1 MKKLRANMDNYFDKL
16 DERWR
21 LLSLRKQHQYMLYFF
36 VGYLILTIGV
46 VLKVWYDVGKSSR
59 DLIINHIENP
69 IVRKKESA
77 VSLQD
82 SLLKII
88 KNKKH
93 ERR

>member
-1 MKKLRANMDNYFDKL
+1 MKNLRVKIQTWFDKKDRL
-16 DERWR
+16 WR
-21 LLSLRKQHQYMLYFF
+21 ELPMDKQHEYTLYFF
-36 VGYLILTIGV
+36 AAYLVLTIGV
-46 VLKVWYDVGKSSR
+46 VVKVCYDVGKSN
-59 DLIINHIENP
+59 LGITINHIENP

-77 VSLQD
+77 ISLQD

>member
-1 MKKLRANMDNYFDKL
+1 MDNYFDKL

-21 LLSLRKQHQYMLYFF
+21 ALSLRKQHQYMVCFF
-36 VGYLILTIGV
+36 VTYLILTIGV
-46 VLKVWYDVGKSSR
+46 VVKVCYDVGKSNSE
-59 DLIINHIENP
+59 LTINHIENP

-77 VSLQD
+77 VSLRD

-88 KNKKH
+88 KNKKY